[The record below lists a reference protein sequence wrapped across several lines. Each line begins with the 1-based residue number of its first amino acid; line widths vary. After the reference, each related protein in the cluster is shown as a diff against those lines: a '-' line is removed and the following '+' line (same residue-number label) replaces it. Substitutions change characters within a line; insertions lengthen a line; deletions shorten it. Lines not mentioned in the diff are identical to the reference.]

1 MGLTKLLFWSAL
13 VALLAN
19 VALFVIDSGDLENI
33 EAEKYKGACEIV
45 LPEYKGFEDMAQFE
59 NGGFLS
65 FASNHS
71 HFKFVVGTSMRDML
85 KAKVNSGDLGDVV
98 AVVIKPDGSVS
109 KGPIAVEGLPAG
121 FEFFPHGLAA
131 LGKIEENPYVLAVN
145 HRSTTDSLEIF
156 KLQSLGDEGSYKLVY
171 QQSFSH
177 RMLYNVNDC
186 AFLTDDRVY
195 CTNWRS
201 QPTGSFLGVVEV
213 YGRMPWN
220 NVIHCSLKRNKCW
233 IVAEGIRMANGIE
246 VSKDGNNVYVVASLD
261 KSINVYERNDENG
274 QKLKQIE
281 TIRTQSL
288 CDNLVW
294 DGDGTNSN
302 LSLCL

>member
-19 VALFVIDSGDLENI
+19 VTLFVIDSGDLENI

-121 FEFFPHGLAA
+121 FEFFPR
-131 LGKIEENPYVLAVN
+131 KFSDI
-145 HRSTTDSLEIF
+145 RISTILMI
-156 KLQSLGDEGSYKLVY
+156 
-171 QQSFSH
+171 
-177 RMLYNVNDC
+177 
-186 AFLTDDRVY
+186 
-195 CTNWRS
+195 
-201 QPTGSFLGVVEV
+201 
-213 YGRMPWN
+213 
-220 NVIHCSLKRNKCW
+220 
-233 IVAEGIRMANGIE
+233 
-246 VSKDGNNVYVVASLD
+246 
-261 KSINVYERNDENG
+261 
-274 QKLKQIE
+274 
-281 TIRTQSL
+281 
-288 CDNLVW
+288 
-294 DGDGTNSN
+294 
-302 LSLCL
+302 